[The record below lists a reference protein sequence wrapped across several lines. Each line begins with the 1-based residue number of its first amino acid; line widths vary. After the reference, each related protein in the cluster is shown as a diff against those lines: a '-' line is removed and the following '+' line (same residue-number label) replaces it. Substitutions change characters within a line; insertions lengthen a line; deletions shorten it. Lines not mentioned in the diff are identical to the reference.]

1 MWPAYTH
8 ILSAKFFSTSL
19 LIVPFNYRCL
29 LNPYFS
35 QSSWQSIKQH
45 WKRHDIAVCCL
56 TSALTQS
63 LESTLIDTVSLHDLY
78 RLHPAVSGN
87 FFSFTSLLIY
97 QIHHEQEKRLGIT
110 VKPIVLKINKIL
122 FHTFLRVMLVCS
134 TIFGF
139 LGESNECLLVYISL
153 KNFHNKNNNKQW
165 SYCCL
170 P

>member
-1 MWPAYTH
+1 MNLFLPRIALSTIESWKYFCDLGVSFQHVCGLALICDVAQRFNSDQVIYGLHAHTH
-8 ILSAKFFSTSL
+8 ILSAKFLSTSL
-19 LIVPFNYRCL
+19 FIVPFNYRCL

-87 FFSFTSLLIY
+87 FFSFTILLIY
-97 QIHHEQEKRLGIT
+97 QIHHEQEKRLGI
-110 VKPIVLKINKIL
+110 
-122 FHTFLRVMLVCS
+122 
-134 TIFGF
+134 
-139 LGESNECLLVYISL
+139 LLWNQS
-153 KNFHNKNNNKQW
+153 FW
-165 SYCCL
+165 R
-170 P
+170 